1 MTPRSVA
8 ALASIFLL
16 AAAPVGTAQLDQT
29 YEVNDLM
36 LFFKNPN
43 GNAGTTA
50 YDTVGVSLGSTW
62 AKFRKAA
69 TPGDPTYGT
78 VLSLGNIN
86 SILTETY
93 DEDWTGLTGTIFAG
107 AVGQKGSINIASTAI
122 SDGDYARTA
131 YITKPRTGPGT
142 PGSANSSAA
151 LVPLN
156 NSAGVA
162 SAIQGGNSS
171 LTWPASVNPA
181 NNVSPGIFLTPT
193 TFDYNPLSPTGAP
206 ATAYTAIS
214 GGVMGLLKSSGNTFT
229 FGDLTEV
236 AMALDLYRVT
246 PVITGAAAWQNVNN
260 ISGVKAG
267 TGYYLGTITV
277 RANGDLHFT
286 AVGAAAGDDYSD
298 WAAGY
303 APADLSDKSADYDQD
318 GFTNGTEYAFGT
330 NPTLGNASLTSVSRS
345 SGNILVTYLQRA
357 GVDYAVQKTAA
368 LGTAFV
374 TDASILPSRFEPQG
388 TVPAGYEKVFFSQPA
403 SGKSFYRVQAELP

>member
-8 ALASIFLL
+8 ALASMFLL

-86 SILTETY
+86 SILTQTY
-93 DEDWTGLTGTIFAG
+93 GADWTGLTGTIFAG

-162 SAIQGGNSS
+162 GAIQGGNSS

-181 NNVSPGIFLTPT
+181 NNV
-193 TFDYNPLSPTGAP
+193 
-206 ATAYTAIS
+206 
-214 GGVMGLLKSSGNTFT
+214 
-229 FGDLTEV
+229 
-236 AMALDLYRVT
+236 
-246 PVITGAAAWQNVNN
+246 
-260 ISGVKAG
+260 
-267 TGYYLGTITV
+267 
-277 RANGDLHFT
+277 
-286 AVGAAAGDDYSD
+286 
-298 WAAGY
+298 
-303 APADLSDKSADYDQD
+303 
-318 GFTNGTEYAFGT
+318 
-330 NPTLGNASLTSVSRS
+330 
-345 SGNILVTYLQRA
+345 
-357 GVDYAVQKTAA
+357 
-368 LGTAFV
+368 
-374 TDASILPSRFEPQG
+374 
-388 TVPAGYEKVFFSQPA
+388 
-403 SGKSFYRVQAELP
+403 